1 MQSIKQKEKESFFS
15 FFFKFEKE
23 LADARLVSG
32 LDAVK
37 IGYLKAA
44 INEQL

>member
-1 MQSIKQKEKESFFS
+1 MQSIKQKEKKSFSSFFPK
-15 FFFKFEKE
+15 FKKE
-23 LADARLVSG
+23 LADTGLANG

-44 INEQL
+44 INE